1 MSQGDGLWDPPY
13 DPEFENSVLR
23 ALGWMVVQSN
33 MLEHALA
40 DLCWVSS
47 GKNWD
52 EARDGIRGKTLGRIA
67 DLAIAEY
74 ERRFSSG
81 ELRQRLDAVKP
92 ALKNAIET
100 RNQFVHAEWVIDH
113 SRRVMHRRRLPR
125 GAPGIREYLH
135 FSVADLDAASDLVGS
150 MATRLWNEL
159 YDPAE
164 VATRPA
170 SGPRIL

>member
-23 ALGWMVVQSN
+23 ALGWMVVQAD

-40 DLCWVSS
+40 DLYWISS
-47 GKNWD
+47 GKQWED
-52 EARDGIRGKTLGRIA
+52 AREDIRGKTLGPIS
-67 DLAIAEY
+67 DLALAEY
-74 ERRFSSG
+74 ERRFPSG
-81 ELRQRLDAVKP
+81 DLRQRLDSVKP
-92 ALKNAIET
+92 ALKHAIET
-100 RNQFVHAEWVIDH
+100 RNQFLHAEWIFDH
-113 SRRVMHRRRLPR
+113 SKRVMHRRRLPR

-135 FSVADLDAASDLVGS
+135 FSVADLEAASDVVGN
-150 MATRLWNEL
+150 MAERLWDEL